1 MKYWSGNIL
10 IINYIIILCIFLALS
25 YIINNQ
31 STDLNSINMQDTT
44 AERYKYIVASTC
56 AICWKYILLKMSIAQ
71 SISPLICK

>member
-44 AERYKYIVASTC
+44 AERYKYIAASTC
-56 AICWKYILLKMSIAQ
+56 AISWK
-71 SISPLICK
+71 